1 MTDVQLDLD
10 ATGWHTYA
18 AAWDSRQTRFYVDH
32 ELVRTVPQGLDY
44 PLQLMIDLFE
54 FPAGD
59 TRDPS
64 AYPKTGDV
72 GPVRGYRQHPD
83 LSS

>member
-1 MTDVQLDLD
+1 
-10 ATGWHTYA
+10 
-18 AAWDSRQTRFYVDH
+18 
-32 ELVRTVPQGLDY
+32 
-44 PLQLMIDLFE
+44 MIDLFE

-64 AYPKTGDV
+64 AHPKTGDV
-72 GPVRGYRQHPD
+72 GLVRGYRPHHQNGNEQY